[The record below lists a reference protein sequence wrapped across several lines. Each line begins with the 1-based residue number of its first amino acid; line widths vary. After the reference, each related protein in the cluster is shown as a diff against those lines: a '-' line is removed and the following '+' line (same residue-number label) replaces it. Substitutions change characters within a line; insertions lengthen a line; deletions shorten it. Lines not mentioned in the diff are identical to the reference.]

1 MLSQLPKIDISDKIV
16 IIGYSGSGKTYLLD
30 YIMNTQLNNIAPIYV
45 IDTVN
50 RFSKV
55 PSYNYSG
62 ITECINKRKNKTC
75 IKIHTELQLEKF
87 ISYLNH
93 KKEQF
98 FLCIDEIDRY
108 TNTNN
113 LLTETK
119 LYLEEGRNF
128 NRGGIFT
135 IRRVGFLNKS
145 ILGNSHYLFLFKLL
159 IKTDIEYLSYIT
171 GINLF
176 ELEFHNE
183 HSFYVIDLHLS
194 QILGEY
200 IV

>member
-1 MLSQLPKIDISDKIV
+1 MLSKLPIIDISDKIV

-30 YIMNTQLNNIAPIYV
+30 YIIKSQLDNIFPLYV

-55 PSYNYSG
+55 QSYDYSG
-62 ITECINKRKNKTC
+62 ITECNEKRKGKTC
-75 IKIHTELQLEKF
+75 IKIHSELQLEKMV
-87 ISYLNH
+87 SYLNH
-93 KKEQF
+93 KKDQF
-98 FLCIDEIDRY
+98 FLCVDEIDRY

-113 LLTETK
+113 LMNETK

-128 NRGGIFT
+128 DRGGIFT

-145 ILGNSHYLFLFKLL
+145 ILGNSHYLFLFKLN
-159 IKTDIEYLSYIT
+159 IKTDIEYLSSIT

-176 ELEFHNE
+176 ELEFHDV
-183 HSFYVIDLHLS
+183 HSFYVIDLHTS
-194 QILGEY
+194 EILGEY